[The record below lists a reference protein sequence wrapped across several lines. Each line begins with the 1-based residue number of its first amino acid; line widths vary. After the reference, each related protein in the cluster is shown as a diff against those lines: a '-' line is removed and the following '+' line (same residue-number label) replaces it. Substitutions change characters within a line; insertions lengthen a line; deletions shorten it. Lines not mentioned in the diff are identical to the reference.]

1 MVKIKS
7 CMVVSRE
14 RISCVTANVR
24 TLFKRFRCRDVT
36 VMKHLHGRVFSNQ
49 ENKWVKD
56 MVCGATNDP
65 WCPTLS
71 HENHVRYCS
80 RNQVCVTNG
89 NDRCATAC
97 SCSKDSY
104 RSRDTRGRKERAWT
118 THSPRAVITLA
129 GCALRAPQQRRW
141 SWLIIIAI
149 CSLPFA
155 IRRVRVPNIVPYK
168 ASWSSRAI
176 CTLTVCVALLQN
188 VTHLLRFTESRVS
201 SHDRNIVEF
210 YISQKR
216 APINQM
222 FK

>member
-1 MVKIKS
+1 
-7 CMVVSRE
+7 
-14 RISCVTANVR
+14 
-24 TLFKRFRCRDVT
+24 
-36 VMKHLHGRVFSNQ
+36 MKHLHGRIFSSQ

-71 HENHVRYCS
+71 HENHVRYCW
-80 RNQVCVTNG
+80 RNQVCASRT
-89 NDRCATAC
+89 ATTVRDSVQC

-149 CSLPFA
+149 RSLPFA
-155 IRRVRVPNIVPYK
+155 IRRVRVPDIVPYK

-176 CTLTVCVALLQN
+176 RTSAVRAA
-188 VTHLLRFTESRVS
+188 FTTSPTFRLVESRV
-201 SHDRNIVEF
+201 
-210 YISQKR
+210 
-216 APINQM
+216 
-222 FK
+222 